1 MKIDS
6 GSYTLLLNGEE
17 RERFLSFYKDFASP
31 SPTPYIDLFVRGDTV
46 CVSLFKKGKDGLSK
60 ALFQGEDAYKEARVW
75 DPSLQKRGVLRPMP
89 NPRPA
94 FEAKSRFPQIGSDE
108 VGTGD
113 FFGPIEVA
121 AAFVRKED
129 LSEIEELGIT
139 DSKKMKDETILSLG
153 PTLIKRFPYSHL
165 SLGNE
170 KYNEVAK
177 SSNMNAI
184 KAKMHNACLLAL
196 RNKFPEAFIYQD
208 QFAPKDLYYSYLAK
222 EKEVCEG
229 ICFHIKGESL
239 YPSVALASVIAR
251 YSFLRKMAKMGE
263 KYGLLFPFGAGSQVD
278 QFAKEFVRAYGLD
291 ELKKVA
297 KTNFKNYSRLIDKD
311 GDDPKLL

>member
-1 MKIDS
+1 MKIDT

-46 CVSLFKKGKDGLSK
+46 CVSLFKKGKDGFSR
-60 ALFQGEDAYKEARVW
+60 ALFQGEDAFKEARIW
-75 DPSLQKRGVLRPMP
+75 DLSLQKRGALRPHK
-89 NPRPA
+89 NPRPS

-121 AAFVRKED
+121 AALVKKED
-129 LSEIEELGIT
+129 LPLIEELGIT
-139 DSKKMKDETILSLG
+139 DSKKMKDETILSIG

-170 KYNEVAK
+170 KYNDVAK
-177 SSNMNAI
+177 SNNMNAI
-184 KAKMHNACLLAL
+184 KAKMHNSCLLTL
-196 RNKFPEAFIYQD
+196 QKRFPDAFIYQD
-208 QFAPKDLYYSYLAK
+208 QFAPEDLYYSYLSK
-222 EKEVCEG
+222 EKEICRG
-229 ICFHIKGESL
+229 ICFHTKGETL

-263 KYGLLFPFGAGSQVD
+263 KYILLFPFGAGAQVD
-278 QFAKEFVRAYGLD
+278 EFAKEFVNSFGLD

-311 GDDPKLL
+311 GDGPKLL

>member
-1 MKIDS
+1 MKLDT

-17 RERFLSFYKDFASP
+17 RERFLSFYKDFASH

-46 CVSLFKKGKDGLSK
+46 CVSLFKKGKDGFSK
-60 ALFQGEDAYKEARVW
+60 ALFQGEDAYKEACIW
-75 DPSLQKRGVLRPMP
+75 DPSLQKRGALRPRK
-89 NPRPA
+89 NPRLS
-94 FEAKSRFPQIGSDE
+94 FEAKSRLPQIGSDE

-121 AAFVRKED
+121 AALIRKED
-129 LSEIEELGIT
+129 LPEIEGLGIT
-139 DSKKMKDETILSLG
+139 DSKKMQDETILALG
-153 PTLIKRFPYSHL
+153 PRLIKRFPYSHL

-170 KYNEVAK
+170 MYNDVAK
-177 SSNMNAI
+177 NNNMNAI
-184 KAKMHNACLLAL
+184 KAKMHNRCLLTL
-196 RNKFPEAFIYQD
+196 RKRFPDAFIYQD
-208 QFAPKDLYYSYLAK
+208 QFAPADLYYSYLCE
-222 EKEVCEG
+222 EKEICRG

-251 YSFLRKMAKMGE
+251 YSFLRKMAKMSE

-278 QFAKEFVRAYGLD
+278 EFAKVFVNAFGLD

-297 KTNFKNYSRLIDKD
+297 KANFKNYSRLIDKD
-311 GDDPKLL
+311 GDDSKLL